1 MVFNG
6 VGFGKIFQAAQSF
19 RQKELGAETIKSQLD
34 LSGFPYSPI
43 VKSQE
48 VEKFA
53 KTTLA
58 YLLTN
63 PRANFKEEISSFID
77 IALPNFI
84 NTQQAQNNTYDSQAA
99 VFSAFKGEFNT
110 LISDMLGMVF
120 QGSDKNP
127 KAQAQKQ
134 AFENKLLDFWHH
146 QSSTQER
153 KHAQTLDSLISV
165 ENNPVT
171 SSSPLN
177 FSLGSSS
184 GALSVV
190 QQVAN
195 QVSEMNAS
203 QANAPA
209 AFDPMDLS
217 ALLDL
222 STSELPDTF
231 SKVKIP
237 HAQLR
242 EYAQAYGD
250 LLQGTLSESV
260 LKLAIDSVNP
270 GIKLDVASAAIPEIE
285 KFIKKC
291 LEADGIRLAEG
302 KDQNINFTEIKTL
315 INSPEAQENLNNI
328 LKAWGLE
335 YDFKTNI
342 LKQNAFIEQVPDYIQ
357 EIAQL
362 DISGLVVEKAS
373 SNLKINNHA
382 SLASAWEAIVDDN
395 DLTIKYLSFIDYPDD
410 IVPLVDSHDFLGLIK
425 DSGRS
430 DLIIEL
436 PYSLEALEKIKNL
449 KAQELEKNPKKLM
462 PEIRFIHASLED
474 SSIDALRGL
483 IKQAAAK
490 AEPNAEISPELKPTL
505 EAYAGKT
512 LAERNRVGRLLTL
525 AVEDGGY
532 GLDAVKHKPYIDYVL
547 NAIAP
552 ESVRGF
558 NDVYGLQ
565 EYQSKL
571 AETFKDSLIKNSAA
585 MPSVRNPIQAVIE
598 QAGRI
603 EKTFKTADD
612 LPKISG
618 ILEKALF
625 AAKPDA
631 EGRTLAYF
639 YWVERGLS
647 HPDLLKTLV
656 SENKSIKDSGLTEK
670 EAAGLLKTYFEI
682 ATTSNELEK
691 NKKLSQLISEGFT
704 AEILI
709 EKFKLIDTVME
720 AKYDGYL
727 SQNSSY
733 REEARPPLSR
743 LAVFE
748 DLCKS
753 PGKQVSN
760 FIEKEIKSLKSVHP
774 SSLITQV
781 SDESINLY
789 KQLFISADSKSF
801 ITQRF
806 LFNSLINSS
815 SSITDEAIRAST
827 GGIDKLIEDFRIL
840 DSSLIPSLAEKL
852 PHLKAWAKPLLNE
865 GSTTWQGENASV
877 YDSLISYKDLDL
889 QKLLNHGKQILSTLF
904 MLDNAHQPGPS
915 SPLYETDAG
924 RQEVLD
930 YIRKFNG
937 ISKPA
942 DIYREEFK
950 DRAKAAFLN
959 SENKMPE
966 AFNRAIDL
974 AQTRVNLMQNNALN
988 TNLKHLLGGNLYP
1001 LVEPFTNVS
1010 SKDQEALRQVQS
1022 FLKTDNSASSFLN
1035 LINLNGNDLI
1045 QLGVKPEQASPG
1057 NLARYM
1063 RYQES
1068 PDHAALRSDM
1078 QARYKDLTE
1087 GDKPVTHGWAI
1098 KLIQEEFTEFLQAY
1112 DNSQLASRLE
1122 AIGKKLES
1130 KGRADTATESL
1141 TYSGL
1146 TKLSISQA
1154 MKDFSLDLGS
1164 VNPTNILNE
1173 QRIKNFIDSHSYRF
1187 DDGSLMLALPKESPE
1202 QERHYVHLD
1211 AEGYQEFSKVMA
1223 NYLAEGTNLNQA
1235 NIRRDDLIIYPS
1247 STEQVLLNNTEALF
1261 NSSPTGNASKLLLV
1275 INPELKFP
1283 EFSGFSGMTFVTEG
1297 GLLLP
1302 KGLTE
1307 AESPLVTAQ
1316 ESGTL
1321 LSKDS
1326 INLKQNAFKVYTLAS
1341 GVEAQRLEDFTP
1353 TSSVAH
1359 NLNLGDFAKEAL
1371 LELNTKQSQEKE
1383 EKTLIAD
1390 TFKSLQSASPEDVK
1404 ARFVTYE
1411 SEKGTLTDLYKN
1423 PIWNNLFLKS
1433 LEMNQINPVQAA
1445 EYLTKALDRTLSDRG
1460 LVNQQKTKFLEGV
1473 ERMFKVFEAVYL
1485 EIFSNAETRSG
1496 AALGEGK
1503 IKPLMENQGIQ
1514 EYFQKN
1520 QTAGILT
1527 I

>member
-1 MVFNG
+1 MLG
-6 VGFGKIFQAAQSF
+6 AIFQRSDKNHKAQD
-19 RQKELGAETIKSQLD
+19 QKKAFEKNLKEFWFQQSNVQETL
-34 LSGFPYSPI
+34 
-43 VKSQE
+43 
-48 VEKFA
+48 VE
-53 KTTLA
+53 
-58 YLLTN
+58 N
-63 PRANFKEEISSFID
+63 DPVISSF
-77 IALPNFI
+77 
-84 NTQQAQNNTYDSQAA
+84 
-99 VFSAFKGEFNT
+99 
-110 LISDMLGMVF
+110 
-120 QGSDKNP
+120 
-127 KAQAQKQ
+127 
-134 AFENKLLDFWHH
+134 
-146 QSSTQER
+146 
-153 KHAQTLDSLISV
+153 
-165 ENNPVT
+165 
-171 SSSPLN
+171 PLN
-177 FSLGSSS
+177 FPYGGGSA
-184 GALSVV
+184 ALSIF
-190 QQVAN
+190 QQMEAI
-195 QVSEMNAS
+195 VSSPAK
-203 QANAPA
+203 ANANA
-209 AFDPMDLS
+209 AFDSMHLR

-231 SKVKIP
+231 SKIRIP

-270 GIKLDVASAAIPEIE
+270 GVKLDVASAAIPEIE

-315 INSPEAQENLNNI
+315 INSLEAQGNLNNI
-328 LKAWGLE
+328 LKDWGFE

-342 LKQNAFIEQVPDYIQ
+342 LKQNAFMEQVPDYIQ

-362 DISGLVVEKAS
+362 DISGLVSEKAS
-373 SNLKINNHA
+373 SNLKINNSA
-382 SLASAWEAIVDDN
+382 SLSDAWESIVANN
-395 DLTIKYLSFIDYPDD
+395 DPTIKYLSFIDYRDH

-436 PYSLEALEKIKNL
+436 PYSLEAVEKIRNL
-449 KAQELEKNPKKLM
+449 KARELEKNPEKLM

-505 EAYAGKT
+505 DAYEKKA
-512 LAERNRVGRLLTL
+512 LVERNRVGELLTL
-525 AVEDGGY
+525 ALEDGGY

-558 NDVYGLQ
+558 NDVYDLK
-565 EYQSKL
+565 EYQNNL
-571 AETFKDSLIKNSAA
+571 AETFKNSLINNSTA
-585 MPSVRNPIQAVIE
+585 MPSIRNPVQAVIE
-598 QAGRI
+598 QARRI
-603 EKTFKTADD
+603 EENFKTADD

-618 ILEKALF
+618 ILENALF
-625 AAKPDA
+625 AAKPDT
-631 EGRTLAYF
+631 EDRSYSPLAYF
-639 YWVERGLS
+639 HWVERGLS
-647 HPDLLKTLV
+647 HPELLKILA
-656 SENKSIKDSGLTEK
+656 SENKSLKDSTLD
-670 EAAGLLKTYFEI
+670 EAQTAKLLKSYFEI

-704 AEILI
+704 AELLI
-709 EKFKLIDTVME
+709 EKFKLIDTVMG
-720 AKYDGYL
+720 AKYSDYL

-733 REEARPPLSR
+733 REEARPPLSQ
-743 LAVFE
+743 LTVFE

-753 PGKQVSN
+753 PSQQVSN
-760 FIEKEIKSLKSVHP
+760 FIEKEINSLRSVNP
-774 SSLITQV
+774 SPLAEV
-781 SDESINLY
+781 SEESINLY
-789 KQLFISADSKSF
+789 KELFISGPSDISF
-801 ITQRF
+801 ITQEF
-806 LFNSLINSS
+806 LFKSLIESP

-827 GGIDKLIEDFRIL
+827 GRIDKLIEDFRIL

-852 PHLKAWAKPLLNE
+852 PHLKAWAKPLLDAESSN
-865 GSTTWQGENASV
+865 WQGENVSV
-877 YDSLISYKDLDL
+877 HESLNSYKDLDL
-889 QKLLNHGKQILSTLF
+889 QKLLNHGKQILITLF
-904 MLDNAHQPGPS
+904 MTDNAHKPGTS
-915 SPLYETDAG
+915 NPLYKTDAE

-930 YIRKFNG
+930 YISKFNTTA
-937 ISKPA
+937 KPV
-942 DIYREEFK
+942 DIYRQEFE

-959 SENKMPE
+959 SENKTPE

-1022 FLKTDNSASSFLN
+1022 SLKTDNSASSFLN

-1045 QLGVKPEQASPG
+1045 QLGVKPEQASPE

-1068 PDHAALRSDM
+1068 PDHVALRSDM

-1122 AIGKKLES
+1122 AIRKKLES
-1130 KGRADTATESL
+1130 KGSADAATESP

-1154 MKDFSLDLGS
+1154 MKDFSLNLGS

-1211 AEGYQEFSKVMA
+1211 AEGCQEFSKVMA

-1247 STEQVLLNNTEALF
+1247 STEPALFNNAGGLLNN
-1261 NSSPTGNASKLLLV
+1261 SPTENASRLLLV
-1275 INPELKFP
+1275 TNPELKFP
-1283 EFSGFSGMTFVTEG
+1283 EFSGMTFVTEG

-1302 KGLTE
+1302 KDITE
-1307 AESPLVTAQ
+1307 SESLLVTTQ
-1316 ESGTL
+1316 ESGT
-1321 LSKDS
+1321 SVSQAS
-1326 INLKQNAFKVYTLAS
+1326 INLEENAFKVYTLAS
-1341 GVEAQRLEDFTP
+1341 GVEARRLEDFTP
-1353 TSSVAH
+1353 TSRSAH
-1359 NLNLGDFAKEAL
+1359 NLNLGEFAREAL
-1371 LELNTKQSQEKE
+1371 LELNAKQSQEKE

-1390 TFKSLQSASPEDVK
+1390 TFKSLQNASSVEVN

-1411 SEKGTLTDLYKN
+1411 NKQGTLPDLYKN
-1423 PIWNNLFLKS
+1423 PAYNNLFLKS
-1433 LEMNQINPVQAA
+1433 LEMNQINPSQAA

-1460 LVNQQKTKFLEGV
+1460 VVNQQKTQFLEGV
-1473 ERMFKVFEAVYL
+1473 EKMFKVFEAVYL
-1485 EIFSNAETRSG
+1485 EIFSNAETISG

-1514 EYFQKN
+1514 EYFKKN
-1520 QTAGILT
+1520 QTAGVLT

>member
-1 MVFNG
+1 MTFIG
-6 VGFGKIFQAAQSF
+6 VGFGKLSRAVRNFG
-19 RQKELGAETIKSQLD
+19 QKELDAETIKSQLE
-34 LSGFPYSPI
+34 SFPFNNHPI
-43 VKSQE
+43 VTSQE
-48 VEKFA
+48 EFA
-53 KTTLA
+53 KITLA
-58 YLLTN
+58 YLLTT
-63 PRANFKEEISSFID
+63 PRAKFQDEISNFID
-77 IALPNFI
+77 KALPNFI
-84 NTQQAQNNTYDSQAA
+84 NTQQAKNSTYDSQAE
-99 VFSAFKGEFNT
+99 VFSAFKDEFST
-110 LISDMLGMVF
+110 LINGMLGMVF
-120 QGSDKNP
+120 QRSDKNP
-127 KAQAQKQ
+127 KAQDQKQ
-134 AFENKLLDFWHH
+134 AFKNKLLDFWHH

-153 KHAQTLDSLISV
+153 KHAQSLDSLISV

-184 GALSVV
+184 GALSVL

-195 QVSEMNAS
+195 LSEMNAS

-302 KDQNINFTEIKTL
+302 KDQNINSTEIKTL
-315 INSPEAQENLNNI
+315 INSSEAQENLNNI

-382 SLASAWEAIVDDN
+382 SLASAWEAIVDNN
-395 DLTIKYLSFIDYPDD
+395 DPTIKYLSFIDYPDD

-436 PYSLEALEKIKNL
+436 PYSSEALEKIKNL
-449 KAQELEKNPKKLM
+449 KTQELEKNPKKLM

-525 AVEDGGY
+525 ALKDGGY

-558 NDVYGLQ
+558 NDVYDLK
-565 EYQSKL
+565 EYQNNL
-571 AETFKDSLIKNSAA
+571 AETFKNSLINNSTA
-585 MPSVRNPIQAVIE
+585 MPSIRNPIQAVIE
-598 QAGRI
+598 QAREI
-603 EKTFKTADD
+603 EVNLKSDD
-612 LPKISG
+612 DNLPKISN
-618 ILEKALF
+618 ILENALF
-625 AAKPDA
+625 AAKPDT
-631 EGRTLAYF
+631 EGRSYSPLAYF

-647 HPDLLKTLV
+647 HPDLLKTLA

-682 ATTSNELEK
+682 ATTSNDLEK
-691 NKKLSQLISEGFT
+691 NEKLSQLISEGFT
-704 AEILI
+704 AELLI
-709 EKFKLIDTVME
+709 EKFKLIDTAMGD
-720 AKYDGYL
+720 KYSGYL

-733 REEARPPLSR
+733 DQEARPPLSQ
-743 LAVFE
+743 LAVFD
-748 DLCKS
+748 DLRKS
-753 PGKQVSN
+753 PSQQVSN
-760 FIEKEIKSLKSVHP
+760 FIEKEIKSLKSVNP
-774 SSLITQV
+774 SPITQV
-781 SDESINLY
+781 SEESINLY
-789 KQLFISADSKSF
+789 KQLFISAPSDISF
-801 ITQRF
+801 ITQGF

-852 PHLKAWAKPLLNE
+852 PHLKAWAKPLLDAESSN
-865 GSTTWQGENASV
+865 WQCENVSV
-877 YDSLISYKDLDL
+877 HESLNSYKDLDL
-889 QKLLNHGKQILSTLF
+889 QKLLNHGKQILIKLF
-904 MLDNAHQPGPS
+904 MTDNAHKPGPS
-915 SPLYETDAG
+915 NPLYKTDAE

-930 YIRKFNG
+930 YISKFNTTA
-937 ISKPA
+937 KPV
-942 DIYREEFK
+942 DNYRQEFE

-959 SENKMPE
+959 SENKTPE
-966 AFNRAIDL
+966 AFNQAIDL
-974 AQTRVNLMQNNALN
+974 AHARVNLMQNDSFDSPLR
-988 TNLKHLLGGNLYP
+988 LSLGHNLYP
-1001 LVEPFTNVS
+1001 LLETVIKVS
-1010 SKDQEALRQVQS
+1010 AKDQEALRQVQS
-1022 FLKTDNSASSFLN
+1022 SLKTDNSASSFLN
-1035 LINLNGNDLI
+1035 LINLNGDDLI
-1045 QLGVKPEQASPG
+1045 QLGVKPEQASPE
-1057 NLARYM
+1057 NLAIYM

-1068 PDHAALRSDM
+1068 PDHVALRSDM

-1087 GDKPVTHGWAI
+1087 GDKPASHAQAI
-1098 KLIQEEFTEFLQAY
+1098 TLIHQEFSEFLQAY
-1112 DNSQLASRLE
+1112 DNSQLASRLG

-1130 KGRADTATESL
+1130 KGRADTATESP

-1154 MKDFSLDLGS
+1154 MKDFSLNLGS

-1202 QERHYVHLD
+1202 QERKYVHLD

-1247 STEQVLLNNTEALF
+1247 FTEQVLLNNTDGLL
-1261 NSSPTGNASKLLLV
+1261 NSSSTENASKLLLV
-1275 INPELKFP
+1275 TNPELRFQ
-1283 EFSGFSGMTFVTEG
+1283 EMTFIKEG
-1297 GLLLP
+1297 ELLLP

-1307 AESPLVTAQ
+1307 TGLPLVTPQ

-1341 GVEAQRLEDFTP
+1341 GVEAQKLEDFMP
-1353 TSSVAH
+1353 TSSSAH
-1359 NLNLGDFAKEAL
+1359 NLNLGDFAREAL
-1371 LELNTKQSQEKE
+1371 LELNAKQSQEKE

-1390 TFKSLQSASPEDVK
+1390 TFKSLQSASSVEVN

-1411 SEKGTLTDLYKN
+1411 NKQGTLPDLYKN
-1423 PIWNNLFLKS
+1423 LAYNNLFLKS

-1445 EYLTKALDRTLSDRG
+1445 EYLTKVLDRTLSDRG
-1460 LVNQQKTKFLEGV
+1460 VVNQQKTQFLEGV
-1473 ERMFKVFEAVYL
+1473 EKMFKVFEAVYL
-1485 EIFSNAETRSG
+1485 EIFSNAETILG
-1496 AALGEGK
+1496 ATLGEGK

-1514 EYFQKN
+1514 EYFKKN
-1520 QTAGILT
+1520 QTAGVLT

>member
-1 MVFNG
+1 MTFIG
-6 VGFGKIFQAAQSF
+6 VGFGKLSQAVRNF
-19 RQKELGAETIKSQLD
+19 GQKELDAETIKSQLA
-34 LSGFPYSPI
+34 SFPFNNHA
-43 VKSQE
+43 VAKSHE
-48 VEKFA
+48 GFA

-58 YLLTN
+58 YLLTT
-63 PRANFKEEISSFID
+63 PGAKFQDEISRFID

-84 NTQQAQNNTYDSQAA
+84 NTQQARNNTYDSQAA

-134 AFENKLLDFWHH
+134 AFEDNLNKFWSR
-146 QSSTQER
+146 QSNVQET
-153 KHAQTLDSLISV
+153 KHADDLEPLIV
-165 ENNPVT
+165 VVNNPFTHT
-171 SSSPLN
+171 SISTARFTSNPATVNVAEQMEARVSSP
-177 FSLGSSS
+177 
-184 GALSVV
+184 V
-190 QQVAN
+190 
-195 QVSEMNAS
+195 
-203 QANAPA
+203 NAPA

-362 DISGLVVEKAS
+362 DISDLVSEKAS

-382 SLASAWEAIVDDN
+382 SLASAWEAIVDNN
-395 DLTIKYLSFIDYPDD
+395 DPTIKYLSFIDYPDD

-449 KAQELEKNPKKLM
+449 KAQELEKNPEKLM

-552 ESVRGF
+552 ESVKGF

-565 EYQSKL
+565 EYQGKL
-571 AETFKDSLIKNSAA
+571 AETFKNSLINNSTA
-585 MPSVRNPIQAVIE
+585 MPSIRNPIQAVIE
-598 QAGRI
+598 QARRI
-603 EKTFKTADD
+603 EENFKSADN
-612 LPKISG
+612 LPKISN
-618 ILEKALF
+618 ILENALF
-625 AAKPDA
+625 AAKPDT
-631 EGRTLAYF
+631 EGRSYLPLAYF

-647 HPDLLKTLV
+647 HPDLLKTLAL
-656 SENKSIKDSGLTEK
+656 ENKSLKHSALNESQTAK
-670 EAAGLLKTYFEI
+670 LLKSYFEI

-704 AEILI
+704 AELLI
-709 EKFKLIDTVME
+709 EKFKLIDTLMG

-733 REEARPPLSR
+733 DQEARPPLSR
-743 LAVFE
+743 LAVFD
-748 DLCKS
+748 DLRKS
-753 PGKQVSN
+753 PSQQVSN
-760 FIEKEIKSLKSVHP
+760 FIEKEIKSLKSVNP
-774 SSLITQV
+774 SPIRQV
-781 SDESINLY
+781 SEESISLY
-789 KQLFISADSKSF
+789 KQLFISAPSDISF
-801 ITQRF
+801 ITQGF

-827 GGIDKLIEDFRIL
+827 GRIDKLIEDFCIL
-840 DSSLIPSLAEKL
+840 DSSLIPSLVEKL
-852 PHLKAWAKPLLNE
+852 PHLKAWAKPLLDAESSN
-865 GSTTWQGENASV
+865 WQGENVSV
-877 YDSLISYKDLDL
+877 HESLNSYKDLDL
-889 QKLLNHGKQILSTLF
+889 QKLLNHGKQILIKLF
-904 MLDNAHQPGPS
+904 MTDNAHKPGPS
-915 SPLYETDAG
+915 NPLYKTDAE

-930 YIRKFNG
+930 YISKFNTTA
-937 ISKPA
+937 KPV
-942 DIYREEFK
+942 DNYRQEFE

-959 SENKMPE
+959 SENKTPE
-966 AFNRAIDL
+966 AFNQAIDL
-974 AQTRVNLMQNNALN
+974 AHARVNLMQNDSFDSPLR
-988 TNLKHLLGGNLYP
+988 LSLGHNLYP
-1001 LVEPFTNVS
+1001 LVETVIKVS

-1022 FLKTDNSASSFLN
+1022 SLKTDNSASSFLN
-1035 LINLNGNDLI
+1035 LINLNGHDLI
-1045 QLGVKPEQASPG
+1045 QLGVEPEQASPE

-1078 QARYKDLTE
+1078 QARYKELIK
-1087 GDKPVTHGWAI
+1087 GDKPASHAQAI
-1098 KLIQEEFTEFLQAY
+1098 TLIHQEFSEFLQAY
-1112 DNSQLASRLE
+1112 DNSQLAPRLE
-1122 AIGKKLES
+1122 AIGKKLEF
-1130 KGRADTATESL
+1130 KGNAEVLTGESVIC
-1141 TYSGL
+1141 SGF
-1146 TKLSISQA
+1146 TKLSASQA
-1154 MKDFSLDLGS
+1154 MRDFSLDLGS
-1164 VNPTNILNE
+1164 INPTNILNE
-1173 QRIKNFIDSHSYRF
+1173 QRIKNFIDSHSYKLA
-1187 DDGSLMLALPKESPE
+1187 DGSLMLALPNESPE

-1235 NIRRDDLIIYPS
+1235 NIRKEDLIIYPS
-1247 STEQVLLNNTEALF
+1247 VPELLDNVGGLLNTGSNENT
-1261 NSSPTGNASKLLLV
+1261 SKLLLLT
-1275 INPELKFP
+1275 NPELKFQ
-1283 EFSGFSGMTFVTEG
+1283 GMTFINKEG
-1297 GLLLP
+1297 VLLLP

-1307 AESPLVTAQ
+1307 AESPLLTTQ
-1316 ESGTL
+1316 ESGSFV
-1321 LSKDS
+1321 SKDS
-1326 INLKQNAFKVYTLAS
+1326 INLAQNAFKVYTLAS
-1341 GVEAQRLEDFTP
+1341 GVAVQRLEDFTP
-1353 TSSVAH
+1353 TNTSAH

-1371 LELNTKQSQEKE
+1371 SELNAKQSQEKE

-1390 TFKSLQSASPEDVK
+1390 TFKSLQSAAPEEVN

-1411 SEKGTLTDLYKN
+1411 NKQGTLPSLYKN
-1423 PIWNNLFLKS
+1423 LAYNNLFLKS
-1433 LEMNQINPVQAA
+1433 LEINQINPVKAA
-1445 EYLTKALDRTLSDRG
+1445 EYLTKTLDKTLSDRG
-1460 LVNQQKTKFLEGV
+1460 LVDQQKTKFIEGLEK
-1473 ERMFKVFEAVYL
+1473 MFKVFEAVYL
-1485 EIFSNAETRSG
+1485 EIFSNAETISG

-1514 EYFQKN
+1514 EYFKKN
-1520 QTAGILT
+1520 QTAGVLT

>member
-1 MVFNG
+1 MTFIG
-6 VGFGKIFQAAQSF
+6 VGLGRIFQAAQSLG
-19 RQKELGAETIKSQLD
+19 QKELDVQAIRSQLA
-34 LSGFPYSPI
+34 SFPFI
-43 VKSQE
+43 NQLILASQE
-48 VEKFA
+48 EFS

-134 AFENKLLDFWHH
+134 AFENNLNGFWAQ
-146 QSSTQER
+146 QSNIQEIR
-153 KHAQTLDSLISV
+153 HAGALDSLISV
-165 ENNPVT
+165 VNNPVPPSPIPT
-171 SSSPLN
+171 SRFPSNPATIN
-177 FSLGSSS
+177 V
-184 GALSVV
+184 A
-190 QQVAN
+190 QQVAGG
-195 QVSEMNAS
+195 VPA

-270 GIKLDVASAAIPEIE
+270 GVKLDVASAAIPEIE

-357 EIAQL
+357 EITQL
-362 DISGLVVEKAS
+362 DISGLVSEEAS
-373 SNLKINNHA
+373 RNLKINNHA
-382 SLASAWEAIVDDN
+382 SLASAWEAIVDNN
-395 DLTIKYLSFIDYPDD
+395 DLTIKHLSFVDYRDD
-410 IVPLVDSHDFLGLIK
+410 IVPLVDNFDFLGLIK

-547 NAIAP
+547 NAIAS

-558 NDVYGLQ
+558 NDVYDLK
-565 EYQSKL
+565 EYQNSL
-571 AETFKDSLIKNSAA
+571 AETFKNSLINNSTA
-585 MPSVRNPIQAVIE
+585 MPSIRNPIQAVIE
-598 QAGRI
+598 QAR
-603 EKTFKTADD
+603 EMEVNLKSDD
-612 LPKISG
+612 DNLPKISN
-618 ILEKALF
+618 ILENALF
-625 AAKPDA
+625 AAKPDT
-631 EGRTLAYF
+631 EGRSYSPLAYF

-647 HPDLLKTLV
+647 HPELLKTLA
-656 SENKSIKDSGLTEK
+656 SENKSLNQPALDESQTAK
-670 EAAGLLKTYFEI
+670 LLKSYFEI
-682 ATTSNELEK
+682 ATDSNKIEQ

-704 AEILI
+704 AELLI
-709 EKFKLIDTVME
+709 EKFKLIDTAMGD
-720 AKYDGYL
+720 KYSGYL

-733 REEARPPLSR
+733 DQEARPPLSQ
-743 LAVFE
+743 LTVFE

-760 FIEKEIKSLKSVHP
+760 FIEKEINSLKSVNP
-774 SSLITQV
+774 SPITQV
-781 SDESINLY
+781 SEESINLY
-789 KQLFISADSKSF
+789 KQLFISADSTKSF
-801 ITQRF
+801 ITQGF

-827 GGIDKLIEDFRIL
+827 GRIDKLIEDFRIL

-852 PHLKAWAKPLLNE
+852 PHLKAWAKPLLDE
-865 GSTTWQGENASV
+865 GSSTWQGENVSV
-877 YDSLISYKDLDL
+877 HESLNSYKDLDL

-904 MLDNAHQPGPS
+904 MTDNAHKPGPS
-915 SPLYETDAG
+915 NPLYKTNGE

-930 YIRKFNG
+930 YISKFNTTA
-937 ISKPA
+937 KPV
-942 DIYREEFK
+942 DIYRQEFE

-959 SENKMPE
+959 SENKTPE
-966 AFNRAIDL
+966 AFNQAIDL
-974 AQTRVNLMQNNALN
+974 AHARVNLMQNDSFDSPLR
-988 TNLKHLLGGNLYP
+988 LSLGHNLYP
-1001 LVEPFTNVS
+1001 LVETVIKVS
-1010 SKDQEALRQVQS
+1010 AKDQEALRQVQS
-1022 FLKTDNSASSFLN
+1022 SLKTDNSASSFLN
-1035 LINLNGNDLI
+1035 LINLNGDDLI
-1045 QLGVKPEQASPG
+1045 QLGVKPEQASPE
-1057 NLARYM
+1057 NLAKYM

-1068 PDHAALRSDM
+1068 PDHVALRLDM
-1078 QARYKDLTE
+1078 QARYKELIE
-1087 GDKPVTHGWAI
+1087 GDKPASHAQAI
-1098 KLIQEEFTEFLQAY
+1098 TLIHQEFSEFLQAY
-1112 DNSQLASRLE
+1112 DNSQLAPRLE

-1130 KGRADTATESL
+1130 KGRADAATESL

-1154 MKDFSLDLGS
+1154 MKDFSLNLGS

-1211 AEGYQEFSKVMA
+1211 AEGYQEFSKVMS

-1275 INPELKFP
+1275 TNPELRFQ
-1283 EFSGFSGMTFVTEG
+1283 EMTFIKEG
-1297 GLLLP
+1297 ELLLP
-1302 KGLTE
+1302 KGFTE
-1307 AESPLVTAQ
+1307 AGSPLVMAQ

-1371 LELNTKQSQEKE
+1371 LELNAKQSQEKE

-1390 TFKSLQSASPEDVK
+1390 TFKSLQNASSAAVN

-1411 SEKGTLTDLYKN
+1411 NKQGTLPDLYKN
-1423 PIWNNLFLKS
+1423 LAYNNLFLKS

-1460 LVNQQKTKFLEGV
+1460 VVNQQKTQFLEGV
-1473 ERMFKVFEAVYL
+1473 EKMFKVFEAVYL
-1485 EIFSNAETRSG
+1485 EIFSNAETILG
-1496 AALGEGK
+1496 ATLGEGK

-1520 QTAGILT
+1520 QTAGVLT